1 MINLGLL
8 GASLILGMA
17 ALGSGMGIG
26 VCAQSAIGAWKKCYL
41 TNKAAPMTLLVFMG
55 FPLTNIF
62 YAFILMGAVKDV
74 ALVNT
79 DLSSGFYYLG
89 CSVAS
94 GIAIMI
100 TAVIQG
106 KAAGFAAD
114 AVAETGKGFA
124 QFVTA
129 IGIIEPVALFAMV
142 LTMQALQL
150 G

>member
-1 MINLGLL
+1 MNLGLL
-8 GASLILGMA
+8 GASLVLGMA

-41 TNKAAPMTLLVFMG
+41 TNKPAPMTLLVFLG

-62 YAFILMGAVKDV
+62 YAYILVGRLKEA
-74 ALVNT
+74 AIANPENGL
-79 DLSSGFYYLG
+79 FYLG

-94 GIAIMI
+94 GVAIAI

-106 KAAGFAAD
+106 KAAAYAAD

-142 LTMQALQL
+142 LTMSIL
-150 G
+150 

>member
-1 MINLGLL
+1 MDLNLGLL
-8 GASLILGMA
+8 GAGLLLGLA
-17 ALGSGMGIG
+17 ALGSGMGVG

-62 YAFILMGAVKDV
+62 YAFILMQSVIEVAKNDV
-74 ALVNT
+74 ANGLFY
-79 DLSSGFYYLG
+79 LS

-94 GIAIMI
+94 GVAIML

-106 KAAGFAAD
+106 KAAAFAAE

-124 QFVTA
+124 QFVTV

-142 LTMQALQL
+142 LTMNVL
-150 G
+150 